1 MSEHIV
7 FDRRA
12 ITRNRDRAAA
22 GGTGGLF
29 LFDEVARRLADRLL
43 DIQRKFR
50 VVLDL
55 SAYGDLYAPIA
66 AIDALS
72 ARGIEQFI
80 ESRETATTLRRRPAF
95 VADPEA
101 LPVGAASVDLV
112 LSVLSLHGVNDL
124 PGTLV
129 QIRRALRPDG
139 LLLAAFFGGETLNE
153 LRNCLERAEIEV
165 RGGVS
170 PRVAPFAD
178 LRDIGGLLQRAGFAL
193 PVTDQDRITV
203 TYESA
208 FALMRDLRA
217 MGETN
222 ALVARERR
230 FTPRMVFLRAA
241 ELYQQGHAV
250 NGRIPA
256 TFDINYLAGWAPHA
270 SQQKP
275 LRPGAAQTR
284 LAEALGSTERSAGEK
299 AGPER

>member
-1 MSEHIV
+1 M
-7 FDRRA
+7 A
-12 ITRNRDRAAA
+12 
-22 GGTGGLF
+22 
-29 LFDEVARRLADRLL
+29 
-43 DIQRKFR
+43 
-50 VVLDL
+50 LDL
-55 SAYGDLYAPIA
+55 SAYGDLHARIEE
-66 AIDALS
+66 IGALS

-80 ESRETATTLRRRPAF
+80 ESRETATILRREPAF

-139 LLLAAFFGGETLNE
+139 LLLAAFFGGDTLNE
-153 LRNCLERAEIEV
+153 LRSCLEQAEIEV

-193 PVTDQDRITV
+193 PVTDQDRVTV

-222 ALVARERR
+222 ALAARERR
-230 FTPRMVFLRAA
+230 FTPRSVFLRAA
-241 ELYQQGHAV
+241 ELYQQRHAV
-250 NGRIPA
+250 DGRIPA
-256 TFDINYLAGWAPHA
+256 TFDINYLTGWAPHD
-270 SQQKP
+270 SQQQP
-275 LRPGAAQTR
+275 LRPGTAQTR
-284 LAEALGSTERSAGEK
+284 LAEALGSTEESAGEK
-299 AGPER
+299 AGPKR